1 MIQPYK
7 INDKKPVSE
16 KQQLQTHIEG
26 YFFFSSGYPAQNIF
40 ASSIVL
46 TITDPHFV
54 LKEPSLGE
62 GSMGFLALLF
72 VIHFTSNF
80 TVLTVLSNLWK
91 WDNGEKSRMQD

>member
-1 MIQPYK
+1 MTRNQYLRNNSCRLISK
-7 INDKKPVSE
+7 DI
-16 KQQLQTHIEG
+16 
-26 YFFFSSGYPAQNIF
+26 FFFSSGYPAQNIF

>member
-1 MIQPYK
+1 MLILP
-7 INDKKPVSE
+7 
-16 KQQLQTHIEG
+16 
-26 YFFFSSGYPAQNIF
+26 QNIF
-40 ASSIVL
+40 ASPIVL

-62 GSMGFLALLF
+62 GSMDFLALLL
-72 VIHFTSNF
+72 VIYSPSNF